1 MTRSQETSELGREGM
16 RVMIFQLN
24 LDFSKRKDVTR
35 GGGRCQGDG
44 VERGWGGDDPRQGV
58 V

>member
-1 MTRSQETSELGREGM
+1 MG
-16 RVMIFQLN
+16 VMIFQLN